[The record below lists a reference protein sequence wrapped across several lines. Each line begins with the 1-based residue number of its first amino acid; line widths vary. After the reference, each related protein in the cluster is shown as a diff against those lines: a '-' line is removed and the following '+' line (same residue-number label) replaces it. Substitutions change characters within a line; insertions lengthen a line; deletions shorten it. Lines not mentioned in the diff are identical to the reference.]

1 MNIVYQCTQVKE
13 TSLGVQC
20 VNYVQTVDYSSF
32 KLSYEQMGQFIFAVA
47 LIYATVFAVKVVKR
61 SFF

>member
-1 MNIVYQCTQVKE
+1 MNVIYVCTQIKE
-13 TSLGVQC
+13 TATGFEC

-47 LIYATVFAVKVVKR
+47 LIYATVFAVKAVKR